1 MMTTKVD
8 TRCYRFPEVDFEPES
23 RTLYWIDDTM
33 TVLSYEE
40 SRLLEMLCYY
50 AGEVLS
56 SRTLFKQV
64 ALPDSSFAQHQS
76 VVTSL
81 MAKSYRNGKKCLPFE
96 VVGEF
101 GFRVSLPQQTL
112 SKRPG
117 RAANTASQ
125 TPPASLTHSATI
137 EASSFSIA
145 KPLTILVTA
154 AAVII
159 GMTAL
164 LTQA

>member
-112 SKRPG
+112 AKRPG
-117 RAANTASQ
+117 RATNTASQ

>member
-1 MMTTKVD
+1 MMTTKVN

-23 RTLYWIDDTM
+23 RTLYWTDQAI

-40 SRLLEMLCYY
+40 SRMLEMLCYY

-81 MAKSYRNGKKCLPFE
+81 MAKSYRNGKKCLPFD

-101 GFRVSLPQQTL
+101 GFRVALPQQTFAQ
-112 SKRPG
+112 RPTTPAENQPDLTPPPATQSSALG
-117 RAANTASQ
+117 DPPFSIIKPLIVLIATAS
-125 TPPASLTHSATI
+125 L
-137 EASSFSIA
+137 
-145 KPLTILVTA
+145 
-154 AAVII
+154 II
-159 GMTAL
+159 GITAL
-164 LTQA
+164 LTQ

>member
-23 RTLYWIDDTM
+23 RTLYWADDTM

-112 SKRPG
+112 AKRPG
-117 RAANTASQ
+117 RAANAASQ
-125 TPPASLTHSATI
+125 TPPPSLTHSTI
-137 EASSFSIA
+137 IEESSFSIA

>member
-1 MMTTKVD
+1 MTTKVN
-8 TRCYRFPEVDFEPES
+8 TRCYRFADVDFEPES
-23 RTLYWIDDTM
+23 RTLYWTDQTI

-40 SRLLEMLCYY
+40 SRMLEMLCYY

-101 GFRVSLPQQTL
+101 GYRVALPQQTL
-112 SKRPG
+112 SHRPAP
-117 RAANTASQ
+117 RTQPQADEPPSLAKPDDLQAAD
-125 TPPASLTHSATI
+125 
-137 EASSFSIA
+137 FSIT
-145 KPLTILVTA
+145 KPLIVLLSA
-154 AAVII
+154 ATVII
-159 GMTAL
+159 GITAL
-164 LTQA
+164 LT

>member
-1 MMTTKVD
+1 MTTKVD

-23 RTLYWIDDTM
+23 RTLYWSDDTM

-112 SKRPG
+112 AKRPG
-117 RAANTASQ
+117 RAANATSQ

-137 EASSFSIA
+137 EESSFSIA
-145 KPLTILVTA
+145 KPLTVLVTA

>member
-23 RTLYWIDDTM
+23 RTLYWSDDTM

-112 SKRPG
+112 AKRPG
-117 RAANTASQ
+117 RAANATSQ

-137 EASSFSIA
+137 EESSFSIA

>member
-1 MMTTKVD
+1 MMTTKVN

-23 RTLYWIDDTM
+23 RTLYWTDQAI

-40 SRLLEMLCYY
+40 SRMLEMLCYY

-81 MAKSYRNGKKCLPFE
+81 MAKSYRNGKKCFPFD

-101 GFRVSLPQQTL
+101 GFRVALPQQTFAQ
-112 SKRPG
+112 RPTTP
-117 RAANTASQ
+117 AENQ
-125 TPPASLTHSATI
+125 PDLTPPPATQSSALGDP
-137 EASSFSIA
+137 SFSIT
-145 KPLTILVTA
+145 KPLIVLIATA
-154 AAVII
+154 SLII
-159 GMTAL
+159 GITAL
-164 LTQA
+164 LTQ

>member
-23 RTLYWIDDTM
+23 RTLYWSDDTM

-112 SKRPG
+112 AKRPG
-117 RAANTASQ
+117 RAANATSQ

-137 EASSFSIA
+137 EESSFSIA
-145 KPLTILVTA
+145 KPLTVLVTA

>member
-1 MMTTKVD
+1 MTTKVN

-23 RTLYWIDDTM
+23 RTLYWVDQAI

-40 SRLLEMLCYY
+40 SRMLEMLCYY

-101 GFRVSLPQQTL
+101 GFRVSLPQQTFAE
-112 SKRPG
+112 RPVAKSEG
-117 RAANTASQ
+117 QPATK
-125 TPPASLTHSATI
+125 TPAISYSSAHNDP
-137 EASSFSIA
+137 SFSIA
-145 KPLTILVTA
+145 KPLTVLITLA
-154 AAVII
+154 SVII
-159 GMTAL
+159 GIAAL
-164 LTQA
+164 LTQ

>member
-1 MMTTKVD
+1 MMTTKVN

-23 RTLYWIDDTM
+23 RTLYWTDQAI

-40 SRLLEMLCYY
+40 SRMLEMLCYY

-81 MAKSYRNGKKCLPFE
+81 MAKSYRNGKKCLPFD

-101 GFRVSLPQQTL
+101 GFRVALPQQTFAQ
-112 SKRPG
+112 RPTTP
-117 RAANTASQ
+117 AENQ
-125 TPPASLTHSATI
+125 PDLTPPPATQSP
-137 EASSFSIA
+137 ALGDPSFSIT
-145 KPLTILVTA
+145 KPLIVLIATA
-154 AAVII
+154 SLII
-159 GMTAL
+159 GITAL
-164 LTQA
+164 LTQ